1 MNALWATPQTQHPIT
16 MNTPTPPIDDAL
28 EDTLKD
34 LQDELNSA
42 EELINC
48 NSVISAHHHIERAGI
63 PLRKALSQATAL
75 LSRLS
80 EAESRN
86 TQLCRELEAARLES
100 VNQHRQAMDARDNLT
115 QVANQAEQYRQETHR
130 WAEASKKDAF
140 ERDGLWRRIREIEGE
155 LKESQSQLS
164 KAEGDGKRLDAIQ
177 DAGWEIAMSPHGDD
191 DSDHVFLVIEH
202 YMAEPR
208 RRVLS
213 QGHNLRTVID
223 DAMKVDPYSVT
234 NAAPS
239 LQPLPQTEGRE
250 AKLESAL
257 KELFAEVNGEA
268 PRLLDD
274 DCGGNGRLYM
284 EIKELLAPSPVS
296 EKGGQSA

>member
-1 MNALWATPQTQHPIT
+1 LIWRSREEQTEHVLKIMNQEQIIT
-16 MNTPTPPIDDAL
+16 SL
-28 EDTLKD
+28 
-34 LQDELNSA
+34 
-42 EELINC
+42 
-48 NSVISAHHHIERAGI
+48 
-63 PLRKALSQATAL
+63 
-75 LSRLS
+75 
-80 EAESRN
+80 
-86 TQLCRELEAARLES
+86 
-100 VNQHRQAMDARDNLT
+100 
-115 QVANQAEQYRQETHR
+115 
-130 WAEASKKDAF
+130 
-140 ERDGLWRRIREIEGE
+140 
-155 LKESQSQLS
+155 QSQLS